1 MTWAVVQIL
10 FDLGYDRVQGIGYSA
25 EDDATL
31 DATHADSAKMATL
44 AGRCLFKAFGR
55 VEFRKVCRKT
65 ALLAGAVDASANPA
79 LLCGTRDAWT
89 NPDGKG
95 FYHGDGDVK
104 NGVTF
109 VATSA
114 PGSTGPSPFD
124 DKQGAATQAAVTA
137 LLKLRAHV
145 GYVSASKITAQRLP
159 GAATVEAHTAE
170 EASAVLAAV
179 LKTVLPT
186 KLKDLPRLNAN
197 GNKTKSSELCTEG
210 CCPRKKAAGS
220 DACAAHAH
228 LQNCCSEDSCTATRV
243 DGRGH
248 CGTCCI
254 RKGCKNKRGD
264 GTTAYCDRCA
274 AARNAVAKFF
284 TTHTPAVQG
293 HSRIRDIMVAYESGG
308 GVVPSTQTQPQHGQG
323 RTRALL
329 HLLAE
334 CHSAN
339 LGKKFPTGCALPG
352 PFPFPETPGLFH
364 PITFTGVTVYD
375 DSGNVIQGFSKETV
389 TAKAPE
395 TSSGGGVTGGGAA
408 TSGGGA
414 SVATPAWKEYRVKT
428 GKDKGKLYYQQ
439 GAGATTWKRPDC
451 LCPPRPPPRPPP
463 PPSQ

>member
-1 MTWAVVQIL
+1 M
-10 FDLGYDRVQGIGYSA
+10 
-25 EDDATL
+25 
-31 DATHADSAKMATL
+31 
-44 AGRCLFKAFGR
+44 
-55 VEFRKVCRKT
+55 
-65 ALLAGAVDASANPA
+65 
-79 LLCGTRDAWT
+79 
-89 NPDGKG
+89 
-95 FYHGDGDVK
+95 
-104 NGVTF
+104 
-109 VATSA
+109 
-114 PGSTGPSPFD
+114 
-124 DKQGAATQAAVTA
+124 
-137 LLKLRAHV
+137 
-145 GYVSASKITAQRLP
+145 
-159 GAATVEAHTAE
+159 
-170 EASAVLAAV
+170 LAAV

-197 GNKTKSSELCTEG
+197 GNKIKSSELCTEG
-210 CCPRKKAAGS
+210 CCPEPKAAGS

-228 LQNCCSEDSCTATRV
+228 LQNCCSKDSCTEARV
-243 DGRGH
+243 DGRGY
-248 CGTCCI
+248 CGTCCFRQGCKNKRGDGTTAYCDGCAAARNAVCI
-254 RKGCKNKRGD
+254 RQRCKNKRGDGTTAYCDGCVSARNAVCIRQGCKNKRGDGTTAYCDGCAATRKDAVCSTKHCKETRGKGNGTYCDGCAAARNAVCIRHMCKNKRGD

-308 GVVPSTQTQPQHGQG
+308 GIVPSTQTQPQHGQG

-339 LGKKFPTGCALPG
+339 LGKEFPTGCALPG
-352 PFPFPETPGLFH
+352 PFPFPETPGLFY

-451 LCPPRPPPRPPP
+451 LCPPRPPP